1 MKKILGLLVAL
12 MASVSMFAKTYQQ
25 DIVSAYDTVVF
36 DWANNIG
43 SITYEG
49 SVEEKTV
56 YTQTNTISTACIAIS
71 YSYLSKGTYSY
82 AELSVADGFKTG
94 DVVDIDFCYSNSAEK
109 QTRVAMYDVNDN
121 KLAESDL
128 AINARL
134 QDGMSNFQYQ
144 LTSDMASIRVARS
157 GGSTIYITRLQV
169 IRTEPTYNVTAN
181 AIPSYAGTVD
191 VTYNEDHTQAT
202 LTATPNDG
210 YHFAGWSDGITI
222 NPRTIILTSDLSL
235 TANFA
240 QSGSSTNYV
249 LDFTTQGTSINDWII
264 NYATLNESNTNE
276 DAGKYVYDIQGGIE
290 SESYLVSEPNVIFRV
305 KNGSDKQKA
314 FVIYPGQGYE
324 FGGKYGIIC
333 INGTSVGDRIRITCA
348 AKGSTNASFEDGEG
362 VYPKNAITITEDL
375 SLPGKKTG
383 AEGEDEHGFS
393 WREIEFESL
402 GGDVEIK
409 EFAGGVRVK
418 RVEVEESGIT
428 TPTYTITADASPS
441 NAGNVY
447 VNYNAEHTQATMT
460 ATANYGYR
468 FDHWNDGN
476 TQNPRTVML
485 TQDVTYTAYFQQYS
499 VDPTQPRLWPMMMDD
514 VTYGL
519 NEQYVVNDF
528 RQDSVER
535 WLQIWEHTYL
545 PVEAAGLNFY
555 GNTEGY
561 LALTVENMGWSGGGL
576 YLEGSSMQ
584 IGEALRQEIMNN
596 PSDYYLHLAI
606 KSPDNGSHA
615 FYLFGNDAATLEM
628 GNNAP
633 YFSSYIES
641 YNFTRDGE
649 WHEFYISMA
658 SYANVLSIQ
667 ATTNDYI
674 FVFLSQ
680 GVQGVQLN
688 LDAVYFCNTAYKNNQ
703 TTPPVEENYTVT
715 TNVHPIDAG
724 EVQMQSG
731 SNWAVLTATGNTGY
745 HFKRWSDGNLDNPR
759 YVELTQDTTFTALFE
774 LDVLEVTYIGMDG
787 RVLGVESVQYGS
799 QARQRGVDTDEFGYT
814 LVGWS
819 EDLSYVTT
827 DMTVTA
833 IYQRDAVN
841 GFYYI
846 YDRDAKTAVLDHEG
860 NSYANIRKL
869 NVPNNFIYRG
879 IKFAVV
885 AVGANAFENCDRLT
899 EVVLPGNV
907 ENVEEYAFS
916 GCSDM
921 IHLTMSANLR
931 SIADYAFNGCKRLE
945 DITVYAQRVPDLTA
959 TSFNAIGNKKY
970 VNVYVPDNRVN
981 NYKRDEYWSEFNI
994 VVKSADAIEGEVTDV
1009 TVEPEETTAQFT
1021 WPTDNSAGSYT
1032 IEITKDG
1039 IVFCTLIFN
1048 ANGQLTGIAF
1058 APGRNGNEAPMA
1070 TLLANGGMQFT
1081 VTGLDAGTSYAYTVT
1096 TKDTQERVIA
1106 TFEGSFETSGSMEDG
1121 IMDIQSGAA
1130 PQKVLHN
1137 GQIYILRGEKV
1148 FTLQGVEVK

>member
-25 DIVSAYDTVVF
+25 DIVSSYDTVVF
-36 DWANNIG
+36 DWSTDVG

-109 QTRVAMYDVNDN
+109 QTRVAIYDVNDN

-222 NPRTIILTSDLSL
+222 NPRTIILTNDMTL
-235 TANFA
+235 TANFVQETQPEIDTDESKEFWVTFLQTDQGGA
-240 QSGSSTNYV
+240 DFSLDLAISSHYYCNVILSNPYTGWREQVTVQPDVTLTVNLDANAGGGKTSDARARQTASGALCYVFNSEQVDTCAIHVVSDHDISLIASNYQYASFDVTNVLPISSLQDEYIIQTYSPSDHGGDSGSQGSHFAIVATEDNTVVDYTLAANTQANNHLKGDIVTTDTLKAGQVWYVWTGKGKVKAAGDLSGTYVKARDGKKIAVFQGCPFTNIPYNVKLRDHIYSQAVPVQAWGDTFVLTATTGRKRDIYRVMASNDGTTVYLNGDSVTTINAREYWEFELGENYGTLPAPRVNGTSCVLTTSSPSAVHQFMVSQQYDGDSKNSGDPAMLWVSPVGQEIDQVTFSTWPSLKNSSVHNINIVTTNPTGITLDGIDISSEFQPVSGSSTHWFARHSLGSEAQSHTLQSSNGNFTAHVYGFAKNEGYAFTLGKVYYV
-249 LDFTTQGTSINDWII
+249 PTRYTIQYRYDSKQGT
-264 NYATLNESNTNE
+264 
-276 DAGKYVYDIQGGIE
+276 VYG
-290 SESYLVSEPNVIFRV
+290 P
-305 KNGSDKQKA
+305 
-314 FVIYPGQGYE
+314 
-324 FGGKYGIIC
+324 
-333 INGTSVGDRIRITCA
+333 
-348 AKGSTNASFEDGEG
+348 
-362 VYPKNAITITEDL
+362 
-375 SLPGKKTG
+375 
-383 AEGEDEHGFS
+383 
-393 WREIEFESL
+393 
-402 GGDVEIK
+402 
-409 EFAGGVRVK
+409 
-418 RVEVEESGIT
+418 ESGIE
-428 TPTYTITADASPS
+428 
-441 NAGNVY
+441 G
-447 VNYNAEHTQATMT
+447 EE
-460 ATANYGYR
+460 
-468 FDHWNDGN
+468 
-476 TQNPRTVML
+476 
-485 TQDVTYTAYFQQYS
+485 VT
-499 VDPTQPRLWPMMMDD
+499 
-514 VTYGL
+514 
-519 NEQYVVNDF
+519 
-528 RQDSVER
+528 
-535 WLQIWEHTYL
+535 
-545 PVEAAGLNFY
+545 FY
-555 GNTEGY
+555 
-561 LALTVENMGWSGGGL
+561 
-576 YLEGSSMQ
+576 
-584 IGEALRQEIMNN
+584 
-596 PSDYYLHLAI
+596 
-606 KSPDNGSHA
+606 
-615 FYLFGNDAATLEM
+615 
-628 GNNAP
+628 
-633 YFSSYIES
+633 
-641 YNFTRDGE
+641 
-649 WHEFYISMA
+649 
-658 SYANVLSIQ
+658 
-667 ATTNDYI
+667 
-674 FVFLSQ
+674 
-680 GVQGVQLN
+680 
-688 LDAVYFCNTAYKNNQ
+688 AV
-703 TTPPVEENYTVT
+703 P
-715 TNVHPIDAG
+715 
-724 EVQMQSG
+724 
-731 SNWAVLTATGNTGY
+731 NTGY
-745 HFKRWSDGNLDNPR
+745 HFLRWNDGNLDNPR
-759 YVELTQDTTFTALFE
+759 YVELTHDTTFTALFE

-814 LVGWS
+814 LVGWDK
-819 EDLSYVTT
+819 DLTHVTEN
-827 DMTVTA
+827 MTVTA

-860 NSYANIRKL
+860 DSYANIRTL

-899 EVVLPGNV
+899 DVVLPGNV

-921 IHLTMSANLR
+921 IHLTMSASLR
-931 SIADYAFNGCKRLE
+931 GIADYAFNGCKRLE

-994 VVKSADAIEGEVTDV
+994 VVKSAETVEGNVNDV
-1009 TVEPEETTAQFT
+1009 TVEPEETSAQFT
-1021 WPTDNSAGSYT
+1021 WPTENTAASYT

-1039 IVFCTLIFN
+1039 VVFCTLIFN

-1070 TLLANGGMQFT
+1070 TLTANGGGMQFT
-1081 VTGLDAGTSYAYTVT
+1081 VTGLDAGTMYAYTVT
-1096 TKDTQERVIA
+1096 TKNQQDRVIA

-1121 IMDIQSGAA
+1121 IMDIQSAEA
-1130 PQKVLHN
+1130 PQKILRN